1 MSIRVLVFS
10 LLAAVCATPCLAA
23 DDGSAQTLHDQHC
36 MSCHGT
42 EVYTREARMVGSLQ
56 ALENQV
62 RRCETALGLR
72 WFDEEISGVTQLLN
86 DRFYHFE
93 H

>member
-1 MSIRVLVFS
+1 MNTRILVFS
-10 LLAAVCATPCLAA
+10 LLAAVFATQSPAA
-23 DDGSAQTLHDQHC
+23 EVDSAQTLHDQHC

-62 RRCETALGLR
+62 RRCETTLGLR
-72 WFDEEISGVTQLLN
+72 WFDEEVSGVTQLLN

-93 H
+93 P